1 MNITKENID
10 HLNAKIKIKIEPAD
24 YADKVNAA
32 IKKASKS
39 IKMPGFRPG
48 MVPNGMVNKMYG
60 KAIRAEEVNR
70 LAVDKLI
77 SFLDENKIEYL
88 GEPLPSET
96 ENNID
101 WENQSEF
108 EFIYDLG
115 LAPMIDISGIEGKSF
130 DLYVVEM
137 DEQSLNEN
145 IEALRKR
152 QGKNIEVESVEEGSL
167 VVGTF
172 AELDDNGTEK
182 EEGFKKS
189 TYIMFDNITNDS
201 IKNELSGKKVN
212 DKINLHPVDAYK
224 DKLTASIYLGVKEAE
239 MDALPSQTSFT
250 ITSISKTAPA
260 DLNQEFYDKMFGE
273 GVVTTEE
280 DFRSRLSDI
289 MSQDAQA
296 ESNVKLMNDIRKH
309 LLETVVFDLPDNFLK
324 RWMFIKNKDK
334 AEQEKINEDYDNNKD
349 VIRWELIRKKI
360 AEDNGIQV
368 AQEEIMNQ
376 ARMMVSRKLSEM
388 GMPVNDDNQLN
399 GLALR
404 VLENRDEY
412 EKMANFIMET
422 KALELLK
429 TKVKTNEK
437 KIAFKDFWQTLSE
450 NK

>member
-24 YADKVNAA
+24 YAEKVNAA

-70 LAVDKLI
+70 LAVEKLI

-88 GEPLPSET
+88 GQPLPSET
-96 ENNID
+96 ENDID

-130 DLYVVEM
+130 DLFVVEM

-152 QGKNIEVESVEEGSL
+152 QGKNTEVESVEEGSL

-172 AELDDNGTEK
+172 AELDENGAEK
-182 EEGFKKS
+182 EGGFKKS
-189 TYIMFDNITNDS
+189 TYIMFDNITNDNT
-201 IKNELSGKKVN
+201 KNTLSGKKVN
-212 DKINLHPVDAYK
+212 DKIILHPVDAYK
-224 DKLTASIYLGVKEAE
+224 DKLTASIYLGVKEVE
-239 MDALPSQTSFT
+239 MDALPAQTSFT
-250 ITSISKTAPA
+250 ITSISKTVPA
-260 DLNQEFYDKMFGE
+260 DLNQEFYDKIFGE
-273 GVVTTEE
+273 GVVSTEE
-280 DFRSRLSDI
+280 EFRSRLADI

-324 RWMFIKNKDK
+324 RWMFVKNKDK

-360 AEDNGIQV
+360 ADDNGIQV

-388 GMPVNDDNQLN
+388 GMPVNDENQLN

-422 KALELLK
+422 KALEFLK

-437 KIAFKDFWQTLSE
+437 KITFKDFWQTLSE
-450 NK
+450 DK